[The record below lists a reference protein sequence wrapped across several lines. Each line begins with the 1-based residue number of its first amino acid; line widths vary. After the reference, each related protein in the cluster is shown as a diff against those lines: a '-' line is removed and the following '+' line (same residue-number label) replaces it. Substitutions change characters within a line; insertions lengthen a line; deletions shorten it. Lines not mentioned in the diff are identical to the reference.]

1 MNNFQFP
8 GRWTDAG
15 RALIRFMI
23 GIGVDEE
30 QAAKVIDYSFA
41 KANEFFEKPFEY
53 DFQLDLHFTPREP
66 DRFKRQI
73 QNLIDSVREQTEQVI
88 FERVFLQ
95 LIVLHGLIF
104 LHERDNESNS
114 DKDPATP
121 IDTSD

>member
-1 MNNFQFP
+1 MNDCQFP

-15 RALIRFMI
+15 RILIRFMI

-41 KANEFFEKPFEY
+41 KAGEFFKKPFEY
-53 DFQLDLHFTPREP
+53 DFQLDLHFTPSDP
-66 DRFKRQI
+66 DCFKCQI

-95 LIVLHGLIF
+95 LIVLHGIIF
-104 LHERDNESNS
+104 LHETDSESISDN
-114 DKDPATP
+114 DPATP
-121 IDTSD
+121 TDTSG